1 MTSFARSVCR
11 LVFVGVVALC
21 AGCADRPSPATT
33 PPPVTV
39 DATSE
44 QARLTV
50 DATSEPAPPVLSDAD
65 RDRLN
70 RDLVAAAWANDVAR
84 AAALIDAGA
93 DVNFEDET
101 QQSAFLIAASEGYYD
116 LLELTL
122 DRGADLGALDSYNGT
137 ALIRAAERGHWDVC
151 GRLIR
156 AGIALDHVN
165 YSGWTA
171 LHEAVVYGEGRGDHL
186 DTVRVLIAGGANLD
200 IRSTRDGWTPGE
212 HARAQRQ
219 TEVETALG
227 AGAAAPSVAL
237 PDAAATG
244 DADAVATALR
254 SGADREARDAAGRT
268 PLLLAVTYDQVPAA
282 RVLTALGADPDAL
295 DARHDTPWLVTGVT
309 GSVAMAD
316 VLLPAHPDLTIVNRF
331 GGTSIIPAS
340 ERGHAE
346 YVRRVAGTG
355 IDLNHVNYPGWTALL
370 EAVVYGDGG
379 TRYQRVVD
387 ALLAAG
393 ADPAIPDAA
402 GITAYEH
409 AVSRGQTAIAALLA
423 PG

>member
-1 MTSFARSVCR
+1 MTLFARSARSR
-11 LVFVGVVALC
+11 LALAALAGMVPIVASC
-21 AGCADRPSPATT
+21 GTAPPADAPEPSPATA
-33 PPPVTV
+33 
-39 DATSE
+39 ATSE
-44 QARLTV
+44 TG
-50 DATSEPAPPVLSDAD
+50 ATAPPPPTSPSRLSDAD
-65 RDRLN
+65 RDQLN
-70 RDLVAAAWANDVAR
+70 RDLIAASWADDVPR

-122 DRGADLGALDSYNGT
+122 ARGANLAALDSYNGT

-171 LHEAVVYGEGRGDHL
+171 LHEAVVYGDGRGDHL

-200 IRSTRDGWTPGE
+200 IASTRAGAVPAE
-212 HARAQRQ
+212 HAAAQGQVDVERLLRAGP
-219 TEVETALG
+219 TWT
-227 AGAAAPSVAL
+227 L
-237 PDAAATG
+237 PDAAAAG
-244 DADAVATALR
+244 DADAVAWALR
-254 SGADREARDAAGRT
+254 TGTDSEVRDEAGRT
-268 PLLLAVTYDQVPAA
+268 PLLLAVTNDRVPAA
-282 RVLTALGADPDAL
+282 RVLTTLGADPNAL
-295 DARHDTPWLVTGVT
+295 DDRHDTPWLVTGVT

-316 VLLPAHPDLTIVNRF
+316 VLLPAHPDLAIVNRF

-340 ERGHAE
+340 ERGHVE
-346 YVRRVAGTG
+346 YVRRIAGTG
-355 IDLNHVNYPGWTALL
+355 IDLDHVNYPGWTALL
-370 EAVVYGDGG
+370 EAVVYGDGSA
-379 TRYQRVVD
+379 RYQQVVA

-402 GITAYEH
+402 GLTAHEH
-409 AVSRGQTAIAALLA
+409 AVSRGQTEIATLLA